1 MGFSGFISTET
12 GANLDSPQSTLT
24 STDVSK
30 EEDAYALKESPPGEA
45 SYSLQ
50 SYKELFPGYP
60 LPAQQPG
67 QPGFENDAPPELTR
81 AMKINDGETSVLCG
95 ASMGDN
101 RISCGVH
108 LFDDPKSG
116 APYVVP
122 LPDTG
127 RSMRAVPEE
136 VGDPEDMAQ
145 DAGGFGA
152 RMQQS
157 SPGLWMCWLQGE
169 VKSHPSTD
177 ARQRRCSFLEVPHLY
192 KNSLMTAEIG
202 RAHV

>member
-145 DAGGFGA
+145 DAGQVNLDEDALKEIERDVEHSLDAAHFESKA
-152 RMQQS
+152 KQRW
-157 SPGLWMCWLQGE
+157 LWCPNAAIFTRIMDVLA
-169 VKSHPSTD
+169 S
-177 ARQRRCSFLEVPHLY
+177 R
-192 KNSLMTAEIG
+192 
-202 RAHV
+202 